1 MRDWTVAG
9 GLVET
14 EAGILLV
21 RNERPNGNCDW
32 SPPGG
37 VIDLD
42 DTSIE
47 AGLTR
52 EVLEETGL
60 AVTEWSTPVYRVE
73 AIAYDLEWRLR
84 AQVHVALAFSGEVT
98 LADPD
103 GIVVD
108 AAYVG
113 TDALISYLDECAPW
127 VREPLHDFLV
137 ARWDAPRDYAYDV
150 RGTSYDAFTVVRR
163 QP

>member
-1 MRDWTVAG
+1 MAG

-14 EAGILLV
+14 EAGLLLV

-37 VIDLD
+37 VIDLE

-60 AVTEWSTPVYRVE
+60 VVSEWSPPVYRVE
-73 AIAYDLEWRLR
+73 AVAHDLQWHLR
-84 AQVHVALAFSGEVT
+84 AQVHVALSFSGEVT

-108 AAYVG
+108 AAFV
-113 TDALISYLDECAPW
+113 DAAALSTYLGECAPW
-127 VREPLHDFLV
+127 VREPLHEFISE
-137 ARWDAPRDYAYDV
+137 RWSDVREYSYDV
-150 RGTSYDAFTVVRR
+150 RGTRFDAMTVERR
-163 QP
+163 HP